1 MASYGINIKIKGT
14 LDELKPRVIQALKE
28 QGFGVLTEIDVQKT
42 MKQRLGVDY
51 KPYLILGACNP
62 DFAHRALTADE
73 GIGLL
78 LPCNVVLR
86 QDEDGVFI
94 SIQDPEVMFSVLD
107 DELKKSMFGFP
118 QEVKQHL
125 NSALQALK
133 N

>member
-1 MASYGINIKIKGT
+1 MVGYGIRIKIKGT

-28 QGFGVLTEIDVQKT
+28 RGFGVLTEIDVQRT
-42 MKQRLGVDY
+42 IKQRLGVAY
-51 KPYLILGACNP
+51 KPYLILGTCNP
-62 DFAHRALTADE
+62 GFTHCALSSDE
-73 GIGLL
+73 GIGVL
-78 LPCNVVLR
+78 LPCNVVLK

-125 NSALQALK
+125 NFILQALK